1 MRHNRLRSWWL
12 TVSVL
17 TGGEQL
23 QSVQADEVL
32 PPRET
37 CEMHRLASVNL
48 KRTSTGSILVPVSIN
63 GVAAFM
69 YLEIASHLSLITQ
82 QAVDRMKLP
91 VKAFGPGVEAFSGP
105 HKVLNYASIRDFA
118 VGELAFRDP
127 GLLIDPQ
134 IAKLAS
140 DDSDDVVGL
149 LGNGLLW
156 TMDLELDLAAGKL
169 NFYEPG
175 KCTHPVY
182 WATEFEVVPLQRNP
196 LGEFFFPMKLD
207 GRKIEATFS
216 TGTTVTTLS
225 TDVTRRVYGF
235 DKDSTGIETQKDSNG
250 MVVASYRA
258 MKMSTSG
265 LSVIDERVK
274 LVDPPHRCQLTKKAD
289 VIGYSGCLYFYPL
302 RLGNSILEHL
312 HIYIDTKSNRMYY
325 TDADTK
331 PAH

>member
-1 MRHNRLRSWWL
+1 MTGHGRSATVGPNDQLSLATVQRNSHRLRDCAYTPPTKVICPFSFQGANLVMRHNRLRSWWL

-82 QAVDRMKLP
+82 QAVGRMKLP
-91 VKAFGPGVEAFSGP
+91 VKAFGPGVEAFSGS

-149 LGNGLLW
+149 LGN
-156 TMDLELDLAAGKL
+156 
-169 NFYEPG
+169 
-175 KCTHPVY
+175 
-182 WATEFEVVPLQRNP
+182 
-196 LGEFFFPMKLD
+196 
-207 GRKIEATFS
+207 
-216 TGTTVTTLS
+216 
-225 TDVTRRVYGF
+225 
-235 DKDSTGIETQKDSNG
+235 
-250 MVVASYRA
+250 
-258 MKMSTSG
+258 
-265 LSVIDERVK
+265 
-274 LVDPPHRCQLTKKAD
+274 
-289 VIGYSGCLYFYPL
+289 
-302 RLGNSILEHL
+302 
-312 HIYIDTKSNRMYY
+312 
-325 TDADTK
+325 
-331 PAH
+331 